1 MQEETTVT
9 EKVQIS
15 TIILESILR
24 VVDMDDAS
32 KVSCYKKLCETYGL
46 SPSFTEI
53 FENQAMMTNYY
64 KNKKNGNVYKVISR
78 TLVNANNNQKDAM
91 IQILYEDILTG
102 QLYYRNSE
110 EFSEKFVWYRSED
123 DCEDELED

>member
-1 MQEETTVT
+1 MRT
-9 EKVQIS
+9 
-15 TIILESILR
+15 
-24 VVDMDDAS
+24 D
-32 KVSCYKKLCETYGL
+32 
-46 SPSFTEI
+46 
-53 FENQAMMTNYY
+53 YY

-78 TLVNANNNQKDAM
+78 TLVNANNDQKDAM
-91 IQILYEDILTG
+91 IQVLYQDILTG